1 MEWIDILVIILESL
15 VPLVCLVIGT
25 LIINFLKKKGLKEE
39 ELVYIDTAYSLLT
52 KAVMTT
58 NQLWVDAI
66 KENEGKLSPE
76 QQADAREDTIKIFNE
91 MLTEGVKLAIEAA
104 YGSVE
109 KWLNINLEA
118 AVGEVKLFKN

>member
-1 MEWIDILVIILESL
+1 MEWVNILVIILESL
-15 VPLVCLVIGT
+15 VPLICLVIGT

-39 ELVYIDTAYSLLT
+39 ELAYIDTAYSLLT

-58 NQLWVDAI
+58 NQLWVDTI

-76 QQADAREDTIKIFNE
+76 QQEDAREDTIKIFND